1 MSFLN
6 WFSDKPATD
15 SLPPVADA
23 ATSGDSSRHK
33 RHARREQLYVV
44 IRDAMT
50 RAGVLS
56 ASYKFKVLSLDQPGE
71 NFMVMME
78 FSRSF
83 DGPPG
88 KLAVMEGL
96 IIKNA
101 KALFEITVPAVYWRF
116 EQVSADKKVTLPASG
131 KGALH
136 PQPAGFDDME
146 LPNFPTAPVLSNTQ
160 YGELN

>member
-15 SLPPVADA
+15 SLPPAGDA
-23 ATSGDSSRHK
+23 ATSADGSRPK

-50 RAGVLS
+50 RTGVLS
-56 ASYKFKVLSLDQPGE
+56 ASYKFKVLSLDHCGE

-78 FSRSF
+78 FSKGI
-83 DGPPG
+83 DGSPG
-88 KLAVMEGL
+88 KMALIEGL

-101 KALFEITVPAVYWRF
+101 RALFEITVPAVYWRL
-116 EQVSADKKVTLPASG
+116 EQVVTDQPATVPAARQG
-131 KGALH
+131 TLH
-136 PQPAGFDDME
+136 PQLAGFDDVD
-146 LPNFPTAPVLSNTQ
+146 LPHLRTVPSLSNTQ
-160 YGELN
+160 YGDLN

>member
-15 SLPPVADA
+15 SLPAAGDA
-23 ATSGDSSRHK
+23 ATSGDGSRLK
-33 RHARREQLYVV
+33 RQARREQLYVV

-56 ASYKFKVLSLDQPGE
+56 ASYKFKVLSLDQSGE

-78 FSRSF
+78 FSTGF
-83 DGPPG
+83 DGSPG

-96 IIKNA
+96 IIRNA
-101 KALFEITVPAVYWRF
+101 KALFEISVPAVYWRF
-116 EQVSADKKVTLPASG
+116 EQVAADKPAALPASRQ
-131 KGALH
+131 GAV
-136 PQPAGFDDME
+136 QPAGFDGIE
-146 LPNFPTAPVLSNTQ
+146 LPHAPILTSPGNTQ
-160 YGELN
+160 YGDLN

>member
-6 WFSDKPATD
+6 WFSDKTATD
-15 SLPPVADA
+15 SLPPAGDA
-23 ATSGDSSRHK
+23 ATSGDGSRLK

-56 ASYKFKVLSLDQPGE
+56 ASYKFKVLSLDQSGE

-78 FSRSF
+78 LSKGF
-83 DGPPG
+83 DGSPG
-88 KLAVMEGL
+88 KLAVIEGL

-101 KALFEITVPAVYWRF
+101 RALFEITVPAVYWRF
-116 EQVSADKKVTLPASG
+116 EQVAADQPAALPASRQ
-131 KGALH
+131 GAPH
-136 PQPAGFDDME
+136 PQLAGFDDID
-146 LPNFPTAPVLSNTQ
+146 LPHLRTVPSLSNTQ
-160 YGELN
+160 YGDLN

>member
-15 SLPPVADA
+15 SLPPPGDA
-23 ATSGDSSRHK
+23 ATSTDGSRLK

-56 ASYKFKVLSLDQPGE
+56 ASYKFKVISLDQSGE

-78 FSRSF
+78 FSKGF
-83 DGPPG
+83 DDSPG
-88 KLAVMEGL
+88 KLAVIEGL

-116 EQVSADKKVTLPASG
+116 EQAAADTPVIFPASRQ
-131 KGALH
+131 GALQ
-136 PQPAGFDDME
+136 PQHAGFDGID
-146 LPNFPTAPVLSNTQ
+146 LPHLRTVPSLSTTQ
-160 YGELN
+160 YGDLN